1 MRNFKKYFLFI
12 YLFFPLKF
20 SEAAGGSTTGIDNPL
35 NASSIQGLIDLII
48 KAMIEI
54 GTPIAILFLIWS
66 GFLYVEARGNPTKV
80 AKAHQAL
87 LWTLVG
93 IAVLLGASILAK
105 IIAGTIN
112 QLGVGVL

>member
-1 MRNFKKYFLFI
+1 MKKYILLI
-12 YLFFPLKF
+12 SALLIIPLNF
-20 SEAAGGSTTGIDNPL
+20 ADALSTTGIDNPL

-54 GTPIAILFLIWS
+54 GTPIAILFLIYS
-66 GFLYVEARGNPTKV
+66 GFLYVKAMGKPAEITK
-80 AKAHQAL
+80 ATQAFT
-87 LWTLVG
+87 WTLVG

-105 IIAGTIN
+105 VIAGTIN